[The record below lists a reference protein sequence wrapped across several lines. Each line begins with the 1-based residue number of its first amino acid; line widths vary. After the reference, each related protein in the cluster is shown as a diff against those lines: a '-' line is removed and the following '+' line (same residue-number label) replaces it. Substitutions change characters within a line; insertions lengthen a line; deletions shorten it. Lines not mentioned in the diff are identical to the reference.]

1 VNNTW
6 RFATWNLDH
15 RHRNPRRRSPWHLI
29 RDARADVVALQ
40 EVQGREIELIRRE
53 HSGPSLFTQELY
65 ESANLRWIGSGLLL
79 TEGAEVLEAGVFPEL
94 PKPQRGVW
102 AQVELPDH
110 GQITA
115 VSWHTPNAAGDGRRT
130 KMAAYRAMSEWLVK
144 APHPLVLGADLN
156 TWHDPVDLGTAEP
169 GDAYFDEHE
178 FVGLDPRHGLVDA
191 YRAVLERQGR
201 LEGLRASAPPLA
213 VSHVLSSGVGHRMDR
228 IFVSADLVP
237 LDGDYWHA
245 DAVEAGSDHALH
257 WIELES
263 QRAGSRTRSTIRA
276 S

>member
-1 VNNTW
+1 VSGTW
-6 RFATWNLDH
+6 RIATWNLDH
-15 RHRNPRRRSPWHLI
+15 RRRNPRRRSPWKLI

-40 EVQGREIELIRRE
+40 EVQGREIAIIRRE
-53 HSGPSLFTQELY
+53 HLGPSLFTQELY
-65 ESANLRWIGSGLLL
+65 EPANLRWIGSGLLL
-79 TEGAEVLEAGVFPEL
+79 IKGAEILEAGVFPQL
-94 PKPQRGVW
+94 PKPQRGIW
-102 AQVELPDH
+102 ARVGLPD
-110 GQITA
+110 GGEITA
-115 VSWHTPNAAGDGRRT
+115 VSWHTPNAAGDGRRA
-130 KMAAYRAMSEWLVK
+130 KMAAYRAVSDWLVN

-156 TWHDPVDLGTAEP
+156 TWHDPLDLGMADK

-178 FVGLDPRHGLVDA
+178 FVGLQPRHGLVDA
-191 YRAVLERQGR
+191 YRVVLERQGR
-201 LEGLRASAPPLA
+201 LEALRAAAPPLA

-237 LDGDYWHA
+237 IDGDYWHA

-263 QRAGSRTRSTIRA
+263 HARSRTCSMIRA